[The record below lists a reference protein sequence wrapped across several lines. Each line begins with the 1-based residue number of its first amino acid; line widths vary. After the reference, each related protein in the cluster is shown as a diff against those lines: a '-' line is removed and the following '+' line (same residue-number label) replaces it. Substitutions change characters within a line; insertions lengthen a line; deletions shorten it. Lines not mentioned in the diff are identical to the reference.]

1 MDRKLL
7 IVSTVMVLAGL
18 LLMAY
23 SDPGVRAGFG
33 GTTGT
38 TRVITAVSFTRTAFT
53 FTGTAFTFTGTGFPG
68 GNRTFPFN
76 GTVGFP
82 TRVAGGGGIST
93 TTQVES
99 FVGLGLV
106 AVGLLLEVFTLFLW
120 QTPAD
125 QRGQAQLPAQDT

>member
-38 TRVITAVSFTRTAFT
+38 TVRAVSFTRTAFT
-53 FTGTAFTFTGTGFPG
+53 FTRTAFTFTGTGFPG
-68 GNRTFPFN
+68 GNGTFPGFN

-82 TRVAGGGGIST
+82 TRIAGAGGVST

-120 QTPAD
+120 QNPAD
-125 QRGQAQLPAQDT
+125 QKGQTRLPVQGT